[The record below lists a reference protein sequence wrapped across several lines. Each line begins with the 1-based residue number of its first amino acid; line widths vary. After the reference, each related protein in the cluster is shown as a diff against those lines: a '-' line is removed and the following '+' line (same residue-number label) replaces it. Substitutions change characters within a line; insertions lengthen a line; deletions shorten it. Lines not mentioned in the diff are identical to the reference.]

1 MSILGHYA
9 LRVKQVVKKKFMLK
23 DNIGLYRDDG
33 LSVFK
38 YHNAHQTDKVRNEM
52 IDLFKH
58 DLNHKIKCNLKIVNC
73 LTLQNDQTH
82 SNNSSALADELFECV

>member
-1 MSILGHYA
+1 
-9 LRVKQVVKKKFMLK
+9 MLK

-52 IDLFKH
+52 IRF
-58 DLNHKIKCNLKIVNC
+58 I
-73 LTLQNDQTH
+73 
-82 SNNSSALADELFECV
+82 